1 MDVPKQMA
9 YEPGSTAHLEQ
20 VISHVIA
27 PSFLLGAVASFIS
40 LLFTRL
46 TNILDRLRSLN
57 AAPDEGHPLSS
68 IKVDLPRLQRRAR
81 LVNRA
86 IYLSV
91 CSGVAAALLIIV
103 AFASAYLGYQHIWGA
118 ALLFIVSLGFL
129 CAALVVLASEV
140 RISLTE
146 YDHH

>member
-1 MDVPKQMA
+1 MA

-40 LLFTRL
+40 LRFTRL
-46 TNILDRLRSLN
+46 TSILDRLRSLN

-68 IKVDLPRLQRRAR
+68 VKIDLPRLKRRAR

-86 IYLSV
+86 IFLSV

-103 AFASAYLGYQHIWGA
+103 AFASAYLGYEHIWGA
-118 ALLFIVSLGFL
+118 AILFIVALGFL

>member
-1 MDVPKQMA
+1 MF
-9 YEPGSTAHLEQ
+9 EPGSSEHLSQ

-46 TNILDRLRSLN
+46 TTILDRLRALN
-57 AAPDEGHPLSS
+57 ALPDDGHPLSK
-68 IKVDLPRLQRRAR
+68 IKADLPRLKRRAN
-81 LVNRA
+81 LVNTA

-91 CSGVAAALLIIV
+91 LSAIV
-103 AFASAYLGYQHIWGA
+103 AFASAYLGYEHIWGA
-118 ALLFIVSLGFL
+118 AALFMIALGLL
-129 CAALVVLASEV
+129 CAALVVFASEV
-140 RISLTE
+140 RISLTD